1 DDGVI
6 EAIFMSGRFG
16 SNRTALGIDN
26 DVVGIN
32 ANFLQHCSHQSCL
45 VFAIAVMM
53 GKDFRSSMGL
63 PSAYSQFDGNVANIA
78 LRKIC
83 QRFHFFKGSPGR
95 RSERSEER
103 RVGKWWRT

>member
-1 DDGVI
+1 
-6 EAIFMSGRFG
+6 MSGRFG

-53 GKDFRSSMGL
+53 GKDFRSSIGL
-63 PSAYSQFDGNVANIA
+63 PSAYSRFDGLY
-78 LRKIC
+78 LRIVHPLY
-83 QRFHFFKGSPGR
+83 FVFPTG
-95 RSERSEER
+95 
-103 RVGKWWRT
+103 GKLKAVPCFADGAFLLETPDIL